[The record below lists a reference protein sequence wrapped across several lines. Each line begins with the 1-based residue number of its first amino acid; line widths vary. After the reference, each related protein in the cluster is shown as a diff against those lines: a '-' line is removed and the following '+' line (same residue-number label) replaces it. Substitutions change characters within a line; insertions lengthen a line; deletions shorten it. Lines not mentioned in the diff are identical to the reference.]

1 MKKNILSLFMFL
13 LSYSIASAQGVG
25 YVDYSVIYKE
35 LPISKQLQKQIDLK
49 AQAVRDYNQA
59 TKTQLSSKKTETE
72 KEQVRT
78 SRKAQLIKLEKEY
91 IELRYKQEAVVKA
104 KVKTA
109 SDIVLSQKKL
119 DIIIDKKM
127 QVSGGVD
134 CTSDILKAIK

>member
-1 MKKNILSLFMFL
+1 MKKIILSFFMFL
-13 LSYSIASAQGVG
+13 LSYSIANAQGVG

-59 TKTQLSSKKTETE
+59 TKTQLSSKKTEAE

-127 QVSGGVD
+127 RVSGGVD

>member
-1 MKKNILSLFMFL
+1 MKKIILSLFMFL

>member
-1 MKKNILSLFMFL
+1 MKKIILSLFMFL

-59 TKTQLSSKKTETE
+59 TKTQLSSKKTEAE

-78 SRKAQLIKLEKEY
+78 LRKAQLIKLEKEY

>member
-1 MKKNILSLFMFL
+1 MKKIILSLFMFL

-59 TKTQLSSKKTETE
+59 TKTQLSSKKTEAE

-127 QVSGGVD
+127 RVSGGVD

>member
-1 MKKNILSLFMFL
+1 MKKIILSLFMFL

-49 AQAVRDYNQA
+49 AQAVRNYNQA
-59 TKTQLSSKKTETE
+59 TKTQLSSKKTEAE

-127 QVSGGVD
+127 RVSGGVD

>member
-1 MKKNILSLFMFL
+1 MKKIILSLFMFL

-59 TKTQLSSKKTETE
+59 TKTQLSSKKTEAE

-78 SRKAQLIKLEKEY
+78 LRKAQLIKLEKEY
-91 IELRYKQEAVVKA
+91 IELRYKQEAVVKV

>member
-1 MKKNILSLFMFL
+1 MKKIILSLFMFL

-59 TKTQLSSKKTETE
+59 TKTQLSSKKTEAE

>member
-1 MKKNILSLFMFL
+1 MKKIILSLFMFL

-59 TKTQLSSKKTETE
+59 TKTQLSSKKTEAE

-109 SDIVLSQKKL
+109 SDIILSQKKM

-127 QVSGGVD
+127 RVSGGVD